1 MRNGSFNTESPYFLV
16 FCFLCKFKLNA
27 LVVVAIGHVFDVLL
41 PNVMQSLLLVLVLVL
56 ILVLV
61 FSSALTVFCYC
72 QFCYFLIAFQSLFSH
87 SVGRLVG
94 RSIG

>member
-41 PNVMQSLLLVLVLVL
+41 PNVMQSLLLVLVLVSV
-56 ILVLV
+56 LVLV
-61 FSSALTVFCYC
+61 LELV
-72 QFCYFLIAFQSLFSH
+72 LVL
-87 SVGRLVG
+87 VLGLRLVLVMV
-94 RSIG
+94 